1 MLIRVGYEIIYQIP
15 DRTAV
20 TVLLRVLPE
29 RVADLKHSD
38 SVKLEPHY
46 PMDEYIDCFGNRCT
60 RFVAPAGRLIVSGDT
75 VIEDSGEPC
84 PAYPDAV
91 QHEIQDLPP
100 DTLEFLLPSRYCEVD
115 RLTED
120 AWLLFGQLPKG
131 WSLVDTI
138 NKWVYDNIEFGYQYA
153 SAIKT
158 AYDVFH
164 DRKGVCRDVSHLA
177 ITLCRAMN
185 IPARY
190 ATGYLGDIGVPYDG
204 MPMDYSACYQVY
216 LGGKWHIFDARHQI
230 RRIGWT
236 LLAVGRDAADCAITT
251 SFGPHTLEKFT
262 VWADEVKTDEL
273 GARVVRVPA
282 DVGKIF

>member
-1 MLIRVGYEIIYQIP
+1 
-15 DRTAV
+15 
-20 TVLLRVLPE
+20 
-29 RVADLKHSD
+29 
-38 SVKLEPHY
+38 
-46 PMDEYIDCFGNRCT
+46 
-60 RFVAPAGRLIVSGDT
+60 
-75 VIEDSGEPC
+75 
-84 PAYPDAV
+84 
-91 QHEIQDLPP
+91 
-100 DTLEFLLPSRYCEVD
+100 
-115 RLTED
+115 
-120 AWLLFGQLPKG
+120 
-131 WSLVDTI
+131 
-138 NKWVYDNIEFGYQYA
+138 
-153 SAIKT
+153 
-158 AYDVFH
+158 
-164 DRKGVCRDVSHLA
+164 
-177 ITLCRAMN
+177 MN